1 MLVYYIDSI
10 KLNVQFVYFGC
21 DQETKVILLSKYA
34 MLFAKLSDDPQQ
46 MYYMA
51 AYQNP
56 LWYQLKHL

>member
-1 MLVYYIDSI
+1 
-10 KLNVQFVYFGC
+10 
-21 DQETKVILLSKYA
+21 